1 MSTPLSTSG
10 EWPTASRPRLSCQ
23 CQILILNGGLYL
35 SEGEA
40 LPLCSYSLGRPVAF
54 KHVIAR
60 ERSVEL
66 KTEFEALRSLYDFCE
81 TDSFFGFPRPL
92 TFYDPHKPTSFLS
105 VRGSP
110 PSESRRRPSRS
121 LVSEGDVKL
130 VELDTAAYAMDRVL
144 PIPLLTAKVMGTM
157 FYPLNMHNALDPTL
171 CRLYFGRV
179 IKDLG
184 PGGRP
189 NRFFNPANFPMDV
202 SRYRKLLEVAGEGD
216 SIYPSVEDIA
226 YGMGEML
233 SRLHSRVGYDGRDVE
248 FIMGGAFFS
257 GVAM

>member
-1 MSTPLSTSG
+1 MPVSDINPEWRLVPIGRGSFATVFILS
-10 EWPTASRPRLSCQ
+10 
-23 CQILILNGGLYL
+23 
-35 SEGEA
+35 
-40 LPLCSYSLGRPVAF
+40 GRPVAF

-92 TFYDPHKPTSFLS
+92 AFYDPHKPTSFLS

-110 PSESRRRPSRS
+110 PSESRRRPSCS

-130 VELDTAAYAMDRVL
+130 VELDTAAFAMDRVL

-179 IKDLG
+179 VKELG

-202 SRYRKLLEVAGEGD
+202 SRYRRLPEKATPYTL
-216 SIYPSVEDIA
+216 PSKT
-226 YGMGEML
+226 
-233 SRLHSRVGYDGRDVE
+233 SRTAWVKC
-248 FIMGGAFFS
+248 
-257 GVAM
+257 